1 MMGVFFVSRSLS
13 VSLRSNT
20 IVLPG
25 GNDGE
30 SNSRVRTV
38 SYNKKNDEYDL
49 SKHEHCKLALGPLL
63 LPSESFPGTM
73 PREAFQ
79 RAKLSS
85 SASSLAYSSADLATP
100 G

>member
-1 MMGVFFVSRSLS
+1 M
-13 VSLRSNT
+13 SLRSNT
-20 IVLPG
+20 IVLPA

-38 SYNKKNDEYDL
+38 SYNRKKNDEYDL
-49 SKHEHCKLALGPLL
+49 SKHEHCAKLALGPLVF
-63 LPSESFPGTM
+63 PSDPGTM

-85 SASSLAYSSADLATP
+85 SASSLAYSSADLAAP